1 MCGTCGR
8 YQFLS
13 GKIQSRHMFVADFPL
28 FFSVLVTMSFV
39 FSVLHLTVPNGPNL
53 GESTVAAMIVL
64 VLVLFFGPNAIN
76 DRLEVIVATAPA
88 KGKPVESV

>member
-1 MCGTCGR
+1 
-8 YQFLS
+8 
-13 GKIQSRHMFVADFPL
+13 
-28 FFSVLVTMSFV
+28 
-39 FSVLHLTVPNGPNL
+39 
-53 GESTVAAMIVL
+53 L